1 MERIS
6 GKKVKC
12 NTCPEKMEVAPDS
25 SGGNCWRCVASG
37 RAFLLPE
44 ALERAPSNDTLL
56 LDENYVQKKP
66 FSQTVGVVG
75 GKEVS
80 TKSPRQMLGQTKV
93 IDSLIEKGLK
103 LEEIVK
109 QVHEQIP
116 QYPLEKLPGLVRVR
130 FSHFKRRPA

>member
-1 MERIS
+1 MERTAN
-6 GKKVKC
+6 KKVKC
-12 NTCPEKMEVAPDS
+12 NTCPEKMEIDIAS
-25 SGGNCWRCVASG
+25 TGGNCWRCVASG
-37 RAFLLPE
+37 RAFLLPN

-56 LDENYVQKKP
+56 FDESYVQKKP
-66 FSQTVGVVG
+66 FSQTKGVAL

-80 TKSPRQMLGQTKV
+80 SRPPRQMLGQTKV